1 MARGPRAIGSLSL
14 LRAICAKGRTIW
26 SASHH
31 CVAFQ
36 ASCASIPSHGTVV
49 DQRQPGE
56 DHGPACCRPALAA
69 GSLGPSRW
77 NCWNCPSSSPF
88 PSKPPLAYSHVPAPG
103 PPKSR
108 TAVVM
113 CAVHSPQSA
122 ARPCTAYRPWPHSST
137 AATAI
142 KPSSRRNIATTTLR
156 VLVLGATVP
165 MPCSCACA
173 CAWPC

>member
-14 LRAICAKGRTIW
+14 LRAICAKGRRTIW

-56 DHGPACCRPALAA
+56 DHGPAWLPSQL
-69 GSLGPSRW
+69 GSSLGPPRW
-77 NCWNCPSSSPF
+77 NCWNCPSSSPIPIQTP
-88 PSKPPLAYSHVPAPG
+88 PSPARTCQHQDQEPGRPLS
-103 PPKSR
+103 
-108 TAVVM
+108 
-113 CAVHSPQSA
+113 CAQSTVHSSNSPQCA
-122 ARPCTAYRPWPHSST
+122 ARPCTARGPHSST

-156 VLVLGATVP
+156 VLILGVTGTVP
-165 MPCSCACA
+165 T
-173 CAWPC
+173 